1 MKILILGATG
11 AAGTRLTAETLR
23 RGHEVTAASR
33 SIRPGFIGRAQ
44 SAVLDGSSA
53 AQVADLAQEHDVVI
67 GATRPAPSREEDI
80 DAVTEGIAEGT
91 RRAGRRLVV
100 VGGAAPLRIPGTS
113 RSALEDP
120 VWVPRRFRAFA
131 TSSSRQL
138 ESPTTSRGILSI
150 GR

>member
-53 AQVADLAQEHDVVI
+53 AHVADLAQEHDVVI
-67 GATRPAPSREEDI
+67 GATRPAPGREEDI
-80 DAVTEGIAEGT
+80 DVVTAGIAEGT

-100 VGGAAPLRIPGTS
+100 VGAAPLRIPGTS
-113 RSALEDP
+113 WSALEDP

-131 TSSSRQL
+131 APSSRQL
-138 ESPTTSRGILSI
+138 ESPTTPRGILSI

>member
-23 RGHEVTAASR
+23 RGHAVTAASR
-33 SIRPGFIGRAQ
+33 S
-44 SAVLDGSSA
+44 
-53 AQVADLAQEHDVVI
+53 
-67 GATRPAPSREEDI
+67 
-80 DAVTEGIAEGT
+80 T
-91 RRAGRRLVV
+91 RRAGRRLVVV

-113 RSALEDP
+113 WSALEDP

-131 TSSSRQL
+131 ASSSRQH

>member
-23 RGHEVTAASR
+23 RGHAVTAASR
-33 SIRPGFIGRAQ
+33 S
-44 SAVLDGSSA
+44 
-53 AQVADLAQEHDVVI
+53 
-67 GATRPAPSREEDI
+67 
-80 DAVTEGIAEGT
+80 T

-113 RSALEDP
+113 WSALEDP

-131 TSSSRQL
+131 ASSSRQH